1 VPLTGNVMVARDA
14 LLDLID
20 QLRVAIPEEV
30 RAAKRINSE
39 GERILE
45 KAQEEASRILSRAQE
60 QAAFLIEER
69 GLTEAAEAESRRI
82 LDEATAAAEEVR
94 RGADGYA
101 AEVLGDLESEVLK
114 VIAGIR
120 RGMDVLDLRRGG
132 AGAAVASTP
141 PVSTSAGA
149 PAGGQPSPIGQA
161 TTAAMRRAGMPVY
174 ADEEGEAPLAEGEDR
189 DEDIRSL
196 LR

>member
-14 LLDLID
+14 ILDLID

-82 LDEATAAAEEVR
+82 VDEATSTAEEIR
-94 RGADGYA
+94 RGADAYA
-101 AEVLGDLESEVLK
+101 GQVLHDLESEALK
-114 VIAGIR
+114 VLAGIR
-120 RGMDVLDLRRGG
+120 RGIDVLDERHPGVRAAPGDRRVGLADLG
-132 AGAAVASTP
+132 AEEP
-141 PVSTSAGA
+141 EPV
-149 PAGGQPSPIGQA
+149 PA
-161 TTAAMRRAGMPVY
+161 
-174 ADEEGEAPLAEGEDR
+174 ER
-189 DEDIRSL
+189 DEDGDEGIRAL

>member
-1 VPLTGNVMVARDA
+1 MPLTGNVMVARDA
-14 LLDLID
+14 ILDLID

-69 GLTEAAEAESRRI
+69 GLTEAAEADSRRI
-82 LDEATAAAEEVR
+82 IDEATSTAEEIR
-94 RGADGYA
+94 RGADAYA
-101 AEVLGDLESEVLK
+101 GQVLHDLESEALK
-114 VIAGIR
+114 VLAGIR
-120 RGMDVLDLRRGG
+120 RGIDVLDERHHGVRSAPGDRRVGL
-132 AGAAVASTP
+132 
-141 PVSTSAGA
+141 
-149 PAGGQPSPIGQA
+149 
-161 TTAAMRRAGMPVY
+161 
-174 ADEEGEAPLAEGEDR
+174 ADLGAEGPERVPAER
-189 DEDIRSL
+189 DEDGDEGIRAL